1 MQFIKSLFILLVLI
15 SFSTNFSF
23 AQTAEV
29 ENITASTQTE
39 QSTPQTVAPKTI
51 KVKVKGVGCSRDLQA
66 ISMSVAKVS
75 GVSICETL
83 KKGATTTFSVTFN
96 PSVADEKAIHAA
108 VEDTPGCSN
117 QSARPYKVKL

>member
-1 MQFIKSLFILLVLI
+1 MRFIKSLFILLVLI
-15 SFSTNFSF
+15 TFSTNFSF

-29 ENITASTQTE
+29 ENTAAISE
-39 QSTPQTVAPKTI
+39 QSAQQAVAPQTI

-66 ISMSVAKVS
+66 ISTSVAKVN

-108 VEDTPGCSN
+108 VENTPGCSN
-117 QSARPYKVKL
+117 QTARPYKVKL

>member
-1 MQFIKSLFILLVLI
+1 MRFIKSLFILLILLP
-15 SFSTNFSF
+15 FSTNFSF

-29 ENITASTQTE
+29 ESTVAFE
-39 QSTPQTVAPKTI
+39 QSTPQAITSKTI

-66 ISMSVAKVS
+66 ISMSVAKVK

-83 KKGATTTFSVTFN
+83 KKGATTTFSVTYD
-96 PSVADEKAIHAA
+96 PSVATEKGIYTA

-117 QSARPYKVKL
+117 QSARPYKVKI

>member
-1 MQFIKSLFILLVLI
+1 MRFIKSLFILLVLI
-15 SFSTNFSF
+15 TFSTNFSF
-23 AQTAEV
+23 AQTVEV
-29 ENITASTQTE
+29 ENREAVAE
-39 QSTPQTVAPKTI
+39 LPTPQAAAPKTI
-51 KVKVKGVGCSRDLQA
+51 KIKVKGIGCSRDLQA
-66 ISMSVAKVS
+66 ISTSVAKVN

-117 QSARPYKVKL
+117 QSARPYKVKM

>member
-1 MQFIKSLFILLVLI
+1 MRFIKSLFILLILI
-15 SFSTNFSF
+15 TFSANFSF
-23 AQTAEV
+23 AQTSEF
-29 ENITASTQTE
+29 ENNSATTE
-39 QSTPQTVAPKTI
+39 LTSPQAVSPKTI

-66 ISMSVAKVS
+66 ISMSVAKVN